1 MSRNLNSYIKQI
13 KEISSSGD
21 NFSKEFIFYL
31 KEELNLSDLS
41 IFVDNYKLSKEE
53 ENSINFFIEQKK
65 NGVPLDYILQ
75 NSSFF
80 NNNFY
85 VDNRVLIPRPE
96 TELIVEHIHSLNLK
110 SGMKVLDA
118 GVGSG
123 CIGCSLA
130 KLNPQ
135 VDVFGLDLSLGALK
149 VASMNKEKLELNNL
163 HLLNSDWLKAL
174 KENTFDI
181 IISNPPYIAPLDPHI
196 NDLKH
201 EPIEALVAENNG
213 LADINLISNQAF
225 MIIKEGGL
233 VIFEH
238 GYNQSDDVKRI
249 MTKYGFK
256 DIKLV
261 KDYQSQPRI
270 TLGTK

>member
-1 MSRNLNSYIKQI
+1 MSRSLNFYIKQI
-13 KEISSSGD
+13 KEISSNGD
-21 NFSKEFIFYL
+21 NLSKEFIFYL
-31 KEELNLSDLS
+31 KEKLNLSDLS
-41 IFVDNYKLSKEE
+41 IFVDDYKLSKVEE
-53 ENSINFFIEQKK
+53 KSINFFIEQKK
-65 NGVPLDYILQ
+65 NEVPLDYILQ

-96 TELIVEHIHSLNLK
+96 TEQIVEHIHSLNLK

-149 VASMNKEKLELNNL
+149 VASMNKEKLELDNL
-163 HLLNSDWLKAL
+163 HLLNSDWLKAI

-270 TLGTK
+270 TLGRK

>member
-1 MSRNLNSYIKQI
+1 MSRSLNFYIKQI
-13 KEISSSGD
+13 KEISSNGD
-21 NFSKEFIFYL
+21 NLSKEFIFYL
-31 KEELNLSDLS
+31 KEKLNLSDLS
-41 IFVDNYKLSKEE
+41 IFVDDYKLSKAEE
-53 ENSINFFIEQKK
+53 KSINFFIEQKK
-65 NGVPLDYILQ
+65 NEVPLDYILQ

-238 GYNQSDDVKRI
+238 GYNQSDYVKRI
-249 MTKYGFK
+249 MTKHGFK

-270 TLGTK
+270 TLGRK

>member
-1 MSRNLNSYIKQI
+1 LSRSLNFYIKQI
-13 KEISSSGD
+13 KEISSNGD
-21 NFSKEFIFYL
+21 NLSKEFIFYL
-31 KEELNLSDLS
+31 KEKLNLSDLS
-41 IFVDNYKLSKEE
+41 IFVDDYKLSKAEE
-53 ENSINFFIEQKK
+53 KSINFFIEQKK
-65 NGVPLDYILQ
+65 NEVPLDYILQ

-110 SGMKVLDA
+110 SGMKLLDA

-213 LADINLISNQAF
+213 LADINLISKQAF
-225 MIIKEGGL
+225 TIIKEGGL

-270 TLGTK
+270 TLGRK

>member
-1 MSRNLNSYIKQI
+1 MSRSLNFYIKQI
-13 KEISSSGD
+13 KEISSNGD
-21 NFSKEFIFYL
+21 NLSKEFIFYL
-31 KEELNLSDLS
+31 KEKLNLSDLS
-41 IFVDNYKLSKEE
+41 IFVDDYKLSKAEE
-53 ENSINFFIEQKK
+53 KSINFFIEQKK
-65 NGVPLDYILQ
+65 NEVPLDYILQ

-123 CIGCSLA
+123 CISCSLA

-270 TLGTK
+270 TLGRK

>member
-1 MSRNLNSYIKQI
+1 LSRSLNFYIKQI
-13 KEISSSGD
+13 KEISSNGD
-21 NFSKEFIFYL
+21 NLSKEFIFYL
-31 KEELNLSDLS
+31 KEKLNLSDLS
-41 IFVDNYKLSKEE
+41 IFVDDYKLSKAEE
-53 ENSINFFIEQKK
+53 KSINFFIEQKK
-65 NGVPLDYILQ
+65 NEVPLDYILQ

-181 IISNPPYIAPLDPHI
+181 IISNPPYISPLDPHI

-270 TLGTK
+270 TLGRK

>member
-1 MSRNLNSYIKQI
+1 MSRSLNFYIKQI
-13 KEISSSGD
+13 KEISSNGD
-21 NFSKEFIFYL
+21 NLSKEFIFYL
-31 KEELNLSDLS
+31 KEKLNLSDLS
-41 IFVDNYKLSKEE
+41 IFVDDYKLSKAEE
-53 ENSINFFIEQKK
+53 KSINFFIEQKK
-65 NGVPLDYILQ
+65 NEVPLDYILQ

-96 TELIVEHIHSLNLK
+96 TELIVEHIHNLNLLP
-110 SGMKVLDA
+110 GMKVLDA

-135 VDVFGLDLSLGALK
+135 VDIFGLDLSLDALK
-149 VASMNKEKLELNNL
+149 VASINKEKLDLNNFYL
-163 HLLNSDWLKAL
+163 FNSDWLRAL

-233 VIFEH
+233 VLFEH

-249 MTKYGFK
+249 MTKFGFK
-256 DIKLV
+256 DITMV

-270 TLGTK
+270 TLGRK

>member
-96 TELIVEHIHSLNLK
+96 TELIVEHIHNLNLLP
-110 SGMKVLDA
+110 GMKVLDA

-135 VDVFGLDLSLGALK
+135 VDIFGLDLSLDALK
-149 VASMNKEKLELNNL
+149 VASINKEKFDLNNFY
-163 HLLNSDWLKAL
+163 LLNSDWLKAL

-233 VIFEH
+233 VLFEH
-238 GYNQSDDVKRI
+238 GYSQSDDVKRI
-249 MTKYGFK
+249 MTKLGFK
-256 DIKLV
+256 DITMV

-270 TLGTK
+270 TLGRK

>member
-41 IFVDNYKLSKEE
+41 IFVDDYKLSKAE

-96 TELIVEHIHSLNLK
+96 TELIVEHIHNLNLLP
-110 SGMKVLDA
+110 GMKVLDA

-135 VDVFGLDLSLGALK
+135 VDIFGLDLSLDALK
-149 VASMNKEKLELNNL
+149 VASINKEKFDLNNFY
-163 HLLNSDWLKAL
+163 LLNSDWLQAL

-233 VIFEH
+233 VLFEH
-238 GYNQSDDVKRI
+238 GYNQSDEVKRI
-249 MTKYGFK
+249 MTKFGFK
-256 DIKLV
+256 DITLI

-270 TLGTK
+270 TLGRK

>member
-1 MSRNLNSYIKQI
+1 MSRSLNFYIKQI
-13 KEISSSGD
+13 KEISSNGD
-21 NFSKEFIFYL
+21 NLSKEFIFYL
-31 KEELNLSDLS
+31 KEKLNLSDLS
-41 IFVDNYKLSKEE
+41 IFVDDYKLSKAEE
-53 ENSINFFIEQKK
+53 KSINFFIEQKK
-65 NGVPLDYILQ
+65 NEVPLDYILQ

-110 SGMKVLDA
+110 FGMKVLDA

-270 TLGTK
+270 TLGRK

>member
-1 MSRNLNSYIKQI
+1 LSRSLNFYIKQI
-13 KEISSSGD
+13 KEISSNGD
-21 NFSKEFIFYL
+21 NLSKEFIFYL
-31 KEELNLSDLS
+31 KEKLNLSDLS
-41 IFVDNYKLSKEE
+41 IFVDDYKLSKAEE
-53 ENSINFFIEQKK
+53 KSINFFIEQKK
-65 NGVPLDYILQ
+65 NEVPLDYILQ

-270 TLGTK
+270 TLGRK

>member
-1 MSRNLNSYIKQI
+1 MSRNLNSYIKHI

-96 TELIVEHIHSLNLK
+96 TELIVEHIHNLNLLP
-110 SGMKVLDA
+110 GMKVLDA

-135 VDVFGLDLSLGALK
+135 VDIFGLDLSLDALK
-149 VASMNKEKLELNNL
+149 VASINKEKFDLNNFY
-163 HLLNSDWLKAL
+163 LLNSDWLQAL

-225 MIIKEGGL
+225 TIIKEGGL
-233 VIFEH
+233 VLFEH

-249 MTKYGFK
+249 MTKFGFK
-256 DIKLV
+256 DITLI

-270 TLGTK
+270 TLGIK

>member
-41 IFVDNYKLSKEE
+41 IFVDEYKLSKAE

-96 TELIVEHIHSLNLK
+96 TELIVEHIHNLNLLP
-110 SGMKVLDA
+110 GMKVLDA

-135 VDVFGLDLSLGALK
+135 VDIFGLDLSLDALK
-149 VASMNKEKLELNNL
+149 VARINKEKFDLNNFY
-163 HLLNSDWLKAL
+163 LLNSDWLQAL

-233 VIFEH
+233 VLFEH
-238 GYNQSDDVKRI
+238 GYNQSDEVKRI
-249 MTKYGFK
+249 MTKFGFK
-256 DIKLV
+256 DITLI

-270 TLGTK
+270 TLGRK

>member
-96 TELIVEHIHSLNLK
+96 TELIVEHIHNLNLLP
-110 SGMKVLDA
+110 GMKVLDA

-135 VDVFGLDLSLGALK
+135 VDIFGLDLSLDALK
-149 VASMNKEKLELNNL
+149 VASINKEKLDLNNFY
-163 HLLNSDWLKAL
+163 LLNSDWLRAL

-233 VIFEH
+233 VLFEH

-249 MTKYGFK
+249 MTKFGFK
-256 DIKLV
+256 DITMV

-270 TLGTK
+270 TLGRK

>member
-1 MSRNLNSYIKQI
+1 MSRSLNSYIKQI
-13 KEISSSGD
+13 KEISSNGD
-21 NFSKEFIFYL
+21 NLSKEFIFYL
-31 KEELNLSDLS
+31 KEKLNLSDLS
-41 IFVDNYKLSKEE
+41 IFVDDYKLSKAEE
-53 ENSINFFIEQKK
+53 KSINFFIEQKK
-65 NGVPLDYILQ
+65 NEVPLDYILQ

-213 LADINLISNQAF
+213 LADINLISKQAF
-225 MIIKEGGL
+225 TIIKEGGL

-270 TLGTK
+270 TLGRK

>member
-1 MSRNLNSYIKQI
+1 MSRSLNFYIKQI
-13 KEISSSGD
+13 KEISSNGD
-21 NFSKEFIFYL
+21 NLSKEFIFYL
-31 KEELNLSDLS
+31 KEKLNLSDLS
-41 IFVDNYKLSKEE
+41 IFVDDYKLSKAEE
-53 ENSINFFIEQKK
+53 KSINFFIEQKK
-65 NGVPLDYILQ
+65 NEVPLDYILQ

-213 LADINLISNQAF
+213 LADINLISKQAF
-225 MIIKEGGL
+225 TIIKEGGL

-249 MTKYGFK
+249 MTKFGFK
-256 DIKLV
+256 DITLI

-270 TLGTK
+270 TLGIK

>member
-1 MSRNLNSYIKQI
+1 MSRSLNFYIKQI
-13 KEISSSGD
+13 KEISSNGD
-21 NFSKEFIFYL
+21 NLSKEFIFYL
-31 KEELNLSDLS
+31 KEKLNLSDLS
-41 IFVDNYKLSKEE
+41 IFVDDYKLSKAEE
-53 ENSINFFIEQKK
+53 KSINFFIEQKK
-65 NGVPLDYILQ
+65 NEVPLDYILQ

-213 LADINLISNQAF
+213 LADINLISKQAF
-225 MIIKEGGL
+225 TIIKEGGL

-249 MTKYGFK
+249 MTKFGFK
-256 DIKLV
+256 DITMI

-270 TLGTK
+270 TLGIK

>member
-135 VDVFGLDLSLGALK
+135 VDVFGLDLSLDALK
-149 VASMNKEKLELNNL
+149 VASINKEKLDLNNFY
-163 HLLNSDWLKAL
+163 LLNSDWLRAL

-225 MIIKEGGL
+225 IIIKEGGL
-233 VIFEH
+233 VLFEH

-249 MTKYGFK
+249 MTKFGFK
-256 DIKLV
+256 DITMV

-270 TLGTK
+270 TLGRK